1 MVWPFASNVPVGCP
15 KDPSFISPCSERE
28 REGEREKRERERER
42 EREKEREVT
51 RQQTYKSSV
60 DTPMAYAV
68 VDRRQLKY

>member
-42 EREKEREVT
+42 GREKREGERRVYACTSVT
-51 RQQTYKSSV
+51 F
-60 DTPMAYAV
+60 AV
-68 VDRRQLKY
+68 G